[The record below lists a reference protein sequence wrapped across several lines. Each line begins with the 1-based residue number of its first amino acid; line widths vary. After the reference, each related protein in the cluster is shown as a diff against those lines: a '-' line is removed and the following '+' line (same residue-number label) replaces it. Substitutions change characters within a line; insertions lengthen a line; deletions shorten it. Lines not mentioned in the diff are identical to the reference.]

1 MTSTSNSRGGNSMS
15 KRPSASLG
23 RRLLP
28 AVAMTTAAS
37 GLVAVLDRPPSG
49 TADDVGVDAAAL
61 PDQGAV
67 MVASEPPVVSSTLPT
82 VVEQPSSTS
91 VTPAT
96 GPLQQPVATA
106 APVVSEVPAVETAA
120 VVAPACDGQ
129 PIDGPK
135 INTIWGPVQLEA
147 VLSTDGQICDIIVL
161 RSPDDRR
168 KSRQINENALP
179 ILHAQVI
186 SAQSTKIKG
195 VSGATVTKQAYVRSL
210 QAVLDGVAGVTT
222 TTTTIEPI
230 VVNDD

>member
-1 MTSTSNSRGGNSMS
+1 MS
-15 KRPSASLG
+15 KRSSASLG

-49 TADDVGVDAAAL
+49 TADDDVGADAAEL

-67 MVASEPPVVSSTLPT
+67 MVASEPPVVSSALPA
-82 VVEQPSSTS
+82 VVDQPSSTS
-91 VTPAT
+91 VPPAT
-96 GPLQQPVATA
+96 GPLQQPVSIE
-106 APVVSEVPAVETAA
+106 APVATDAPITEAPAVETPAGA
-120 VVAPACDGQ
+120 APACDGQ
-129 PIDGPK
+129 PIDGPT

-147 VLSTDGQICDIIVL
+147 VLTTDGQICDIIVL

-168 KSRQINENALP
+168 KSRQINEDALP
-179 ILHAQVI
+179 ILHTQVI
-186 SAQSTKIKG
+186 NAQSTKIKG

-222 TTTTIEPI
+222 TTIDTIVTDE
-230 VVNDD
+230 D